1 MRDTDT
7 DATHSEQELGELKDE
22 RDLYVGKLVAI
33 DRLVAQAAGSY
44 SAQQVADIAR
54 APLACMRVSR
64 ADGSGLS
71 RNLRESAQQRERVSD
86 LFERET
92 EQLFLRQMA
101 DIACAP
107 LACMGRGGQLPRP
120 KV

>member
-7 DATHSEQELGELKDE
+7 DATHSEQELGERKAE
-22 RDLYVGKLVAI
+22 RDVYAGKLEAI
-33 DRLVAQAAGSY
+33 DRLAAEAAGSY

-71 RNLRESAQQRERVSD
+71 RNLRESAQQRER
-86 LFERET
+86 ERV
-92 EQLFLRQMA
+92 
-101 DIACAP
+101 ICSS
-107 LACMGRGGQLPRP
+107 RGKPSSCF
-120 KV
+120 

>member
-7 DATHSEQELGELKDE
+7 DATHSGQEVGELKDE

-71 RNLRESAQQRERVSD
+71 RNLRESAQQREG
-86 LFERET
+86 EREIH
-92 EQLFLRQMA
+92 A
-101 DIACAP
+101 
-107 LACMGRGGQLPRP
+107 RGNPSSCF
-120 KV
+120 

>member
-22 RDLYVGKLVAI
+22 RDLYVGKLEAI

-71 RNLRESAQQRERVSD
+71 RNLRESAQQRER
-86 LFERET
+86 ERV
-92 EQLFLRQMA
+92 
-101 DIACAP
+101 ICSS
-107 LACMGRGGQLPRP
+107 RGKPSSCF
-120 KV
+120 